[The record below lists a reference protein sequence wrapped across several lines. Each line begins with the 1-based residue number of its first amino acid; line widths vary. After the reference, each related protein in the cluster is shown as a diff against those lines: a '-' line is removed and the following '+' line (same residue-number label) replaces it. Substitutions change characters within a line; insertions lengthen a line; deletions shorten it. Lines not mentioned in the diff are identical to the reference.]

1 MLERDYFERRSN
13 VMSFLIYLLLL
24 EVFDKTD
31 AKHIILGIIMWTGHV
46 LFNAVRSNLYDQ
58 DIKFIV
64 RALSRKEN
72 S

>member
-1 MLERDYFERRSN
+1 
-13 VMSFLIYLLLL
+13 MSFLIYLLLL

-31 AKHIILGIIMWTGHV
+31 PKHIILGIIMWIAHI

-64 RALSRKEN
+64 KSLSRKEN